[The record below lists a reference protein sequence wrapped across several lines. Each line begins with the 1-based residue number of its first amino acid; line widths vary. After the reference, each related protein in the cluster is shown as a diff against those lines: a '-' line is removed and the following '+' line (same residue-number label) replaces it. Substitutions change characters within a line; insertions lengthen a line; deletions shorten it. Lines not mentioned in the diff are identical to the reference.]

1 MKYCFVRIGSLGEVH
16 GAEAVFAMD
25 RGQRVLVRTGRG
37 VELAEVLGP
46 RQARLGKTQDQTQD
60 QAQNHGSVEAKPIQI
75 LRATTP
81 QDELLIERLQQH
93 KREAVEQCRQELS
106 ESGSDAILLE
116 VDHLFDGGTLVMH
129 FLGDIDKTAQTITQ
143 QVAKRYESVVR
154 TEDLAKLLDEGCGPS
169 CGTEEGS
176 GCGSGCAGCAARI
189 VCHSK

>member
-16 GAEAVFAMD
+16 GAEAAVAMD

-46 RQARLGKTQDQTQD
+46 RKSPHGHAQGDPLD
-60 QAQNHGSVEAKPIQI
+60 QAPEGSEEAKPIPI

-81 QDELLIERLQQH
+81 QDEMLIERLQQH

-106 ESGSDAILLE
+106 ESGSDAVLLE

-129 FLGDIDKTAQTITQ
+129 FLGDIDKMAEAITQ

-154 TEDLAKLLDEGCGPS
+154 TEDLAKLMDEGCGPS
-169 CGTEEGS
+169 CGTEEGA
-176 GCGSGCAGCAARI
+176 GCGSSCAGCAARI
-189 VCHSK
+189 VCHTK